1 MKKSQDSNNL
11 ASHSETGWLAFMIRT
26 SLLKTLD
33 MKLASTFTLFFALVV
48 LSLSSCEATKAYQE
62 AQTAFSQG
70 ATVEMKERF
79 GDAADQLPSNFV
91 YFDDL
96 YKSQAPI
103 DESESAAAYYEK
115 AMSHITKSLKGEGQL
130 KKAMALD
137 NAYAIKALTQ
147 WRQGKYDEAREV
159 AEKAVPLLQDNA
171 GEEDDIRDL
180 AMMQA
185 LPGLINMDESFGA
198 LTEIKALGDTLANA
212 PTVSE
217 KAVIYEQIKAVYLA
231 AVSSE
236 EDGAKSVTRGLALI
250 ERAIEG
256 MNGESAIELYLRNAQ
271 LAGMDNWGDILE
283 VVFLSARRL
292 NASAEEVN
300 WVMEERST
308 YSGNVKT
315 YLGKLEATLPDG
327 KDNKLYTYWARLLA
341 GNI

>member
-1 MKKSQDSNNL
+1 
-11 ASHSETGWLAFMIRT
+11 
-26 SLLKTLD
+26 
-33 MKLASTFTLFFALVV
+33 MKLVSTSTLFLALVV
-48 LSLSSCEATKAYQE
+48 WSFSSCEATKAYQE

-79 GDAADQLPSNFV
+79 VDAADQLPTNFI

-96 YKSQAPI
+96 YKSNAPV
-103 DESESAAAYYEK
+103 EEGNTAAGYYEE
-115 AMSHITKSLKGEGQL
+115 ALGAINKSLKGEGQL

-137 NAYAIKALTQ
+137 NAYAIKALTL
-147 WRQGKYDEAREV
+147 WRQGEYDEARAV

-171 GEEDDIRDL
+171 GEENDIRDL

-198 LTEIKALGDTLANA
+198 LSEIKVLGDALANA
-212 PTVSE
+212 ATVSE
-217 KAVIYEQIKAVYLA
+217 KAVIYDQIKAIYLE
-231 AVSSE
+231 AVSSK

-250 ERAIEG
+250 ERAIDG
-256 MNGESAIELYLRNAQ
+256 INGESAIKLYLHNAQ

-308 YSGNVKT
+308 YNANVKT
-315 YLGKLEATLPDG
+315 YLGKLEAALPNG